1 MQYRTIIVEDDPMI
15 ARLDRAY
22 VERDPRFQVV
32 ESFRDGK
39 RALQWLQ
46 SNTADLA
53 LLDVY
58 MPRFTGL
65 ELLRELRGTAVP
77 IEIIMIT
84 AASDRETVDALL
96 HLGVSDYLVK
106 PFSLERFQQA
116 LDKFCAHRETM
127 AAAGGSMSQSEVDRL
142 MSSPQPAAALP
153 KGYLQKTLEL
163 VRSCLREARGSLS
176 SEAVAA
182 RTGLSAVTAR
192 RYVNYLVEQGEV
204 VSTVDYDT
212 GGRPSRLY
220 HMCDRSMGN

>member
-32 ESFRDGK
+32 ERFRDGK

-77 IEIIMIT
+77 IEVIMIT

-127 AAAGGSMSQSEVDRL
+127 AAAGG
-142 MSSPQPAAALP
+142 
-153 KGYLQKTLEL
+153 GT
-163 VRSCLREARGSLS
+163 
-176 SEAVAA
+176 
-182 RTGLSAVTAR
+182 
-192 RYVNYLVEQGEV
+192 
-204 VSTVDYDT
+204 
-212 GGRPSRLY
+212 RPP
-220 HMCDRSMGN
+220 

>member
-1 MQYRTIIVEDDPMI
+1 
-15 ARLDRAY
+15 
-22 VERDPRFQVV
+22 
-32 ESFRDGK
+32 
-39 RALQWLQ
+39 
-46 SNTADLA
+46 
-53 LLDVY
+53 
-58 MPRFTGL
+58 
-65 ELLRELRGTAVP
+65 
-77 IEIIMIT
+77 
-84 AASDRETVDALL
+84 
-96 HLGVSDYLVK
+96 
-106 PFSLERFQQA
+106 
-116 LDKFCAHRETM
+116 
-127 AAAGGSMSQSEVDRL
+127 MSQSEVDRL